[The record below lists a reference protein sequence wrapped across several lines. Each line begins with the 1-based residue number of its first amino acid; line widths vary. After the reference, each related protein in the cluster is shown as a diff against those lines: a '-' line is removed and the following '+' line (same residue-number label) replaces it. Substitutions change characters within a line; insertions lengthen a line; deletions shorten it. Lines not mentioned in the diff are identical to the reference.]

1 MKAAGQQL
9 SRLRRSIAS
18 LPLFTAGLP
27 RVGDTLKQYALLMR
41 MHRPIGIWL
50 LMWPALW
57 ALWVSTGGNPDERIF
72 AVFLAGVFVM
82 RSAGCVMNDY
92 ADRDI
97 DPFVART
104 KDRPL
109 AARRVTPQ
117 EALLLFAALALLA
130 IGLMLTLNP
139 LAQRLALIGAV
150 LTITYP
156 FLKRFFPLPQF
167 YLGAAFGMAVPMA
180 FAAQTEE
187 VPRQAWLMF
196 LAAVLWAGVY
206 DTMYAMVDREDD
218 MKIGVKSSAILF
230 ADMDRPII
238 LIMQAMMLFALVLAG
253 RSMQF
258 GYWFYGGLTA
268 AGLLFLWQQWLIRR
282 RDPDAC
288 FRAFLNNNYV
298 GLVIF
303 VGVLLEYVYRP
314 A

>member
-1 MKAAGQQL
+1 MKAAAEQL

-18 LPLFTAGLP
+18 LPLFTAGFP
-27 RVGDTLKQYALLMR
+27 RVGETLKQYALLMR

-57 ALWVSTGGNPDERIF
+57 ALWVSSGGNPDERIF
-72 AVFLAGVFVM
+72 VVFLAGVFVM

-97 DPFVART
+97 DPFVERT
-104 KDRPL
+104 RNRPL

-167 YLGAAFGMAVPMA
+167 YLGAAFGIAVPMA

-196 LAAVLWAGVY
+196 LATVLWAGVY

-218 MKIGVKSSAILF
+218 LRLGVKSSAILF
-230 ADMDRPII
+230 ADADRFII
-238 LIMQAMMLFALVLAG
+238 GAMQLMALFALGLIG
-253 RSMQF
+253 RELEF
-258 GYWFYGGLTA
+258 GLWYWVGLGMA
-268 AGLLFLWQQWLIRR
+268 ALFFLYQQWLIRKR
-282 RDPDAC
+282 EPLAC
-288 FRAFLNNNYV
+288 FKAFNNNNYV
-298 GLVIF
+298 GMAIF
-303 VGVLLEYVYRP
+303 VGIVLNYQFN
-314 A
+314 

>member
-1 MKAAGQQL
+1 MKAAAEQL

-18 LPLFTAGLP
+18 LPLFTAGFP
-27 RVGDTLKQYALLMR
+27 RVGETLKQYALLMR

-57 ALWVSTGGNPDERIF
+57 ALWVSTGGHPDERIF

-180 FAAQTEE
+180 FAAQTED

-196 LAAVLWAGVY
+196 LATVLWAGVY

-218 MKIGVKSSAILF
+218 ARLGVKSSAILF
-230 ADMDRPII
+230 ADADRFII
-238 LIMQAMMLFALVLAG
+238 GAMQVMVLIGLGLMGRELEFGLWYWVGLGIAALF
-253 RSMQF
+253 
-258 GYWFYGGLTA
+258 
-268 AGLLFLWQQWLIRR
+268 FLYQQWLIRKR
-282 RDPDAC
+282 EPAAC
-288 FRAFLNNNYV
+288 FKAFNNNNYV
-298 GLVIF
+298 GMAIF
-303 VGVLLEYVYRP
+303 VGIALNYQFT
-314 A
+314 

>member
-1 MKAAGQQL
+1 MKAAAQQL

-57 ALWVSTGGNPDERIF
+57 ALWVSSGGNPDERIF
-72 AVFLAGVFVM
+72 AVFLAGVFIM

-104 KDRPL
+104 RDRPL

-187 VPRQAWLMF
+187 VSRQAWLMF
-196 LAAVLWAGVY
+196 LATVLWAGVY

-218 MKIGVKSSAILF
+218 VRLGVKSSAILF
-230 ADMDRPII
+230 ADADRFII
-238 LIMQAMMLFALVLAG
+238 GAMQVMVLIGLGLMGRELEFGLWYWVGLGIAALF
-253 RSMQF
+253 
-258 GYWFYGGLTA
+258 
-268 AGLLFLWQQWLIRR
+268 FLYQQWLIRKR
-282 RDPDAC
+282 EPAAC
-288 FRAFLNNNYV
+288 FEAFNNNNYV
-298 GLVIF
+298 GMAIF
-303 VGVLLEYVYRP
+303 VGIALNYQFT
-314 A
+314 

>member
-1 MKAAGQQL
+1 MKAAAQQL

-57 ALWVSTGGNPDERIF
+57 ALWVSSGGNPDERIF
-72 AVFLAGVFVM
+72 AVFLAGVFIM

-104 KDRPL
+104 RDRPL
-109 AARRVTPQ
+109 AARRVSPQ

-187 VPRQAWLMF
+187 VSRQAWLMF
-196 LAAVLWAGVY
+196 LATVLWAGVY

-218 MKIGVKSSAILF
+218 VRLGVKSSAILF
-230 ADMDRPII
+230 ADADRFII
-238 LIMQAMMLFALVLAG
+238 GAMQVMVLIGLGLMGRELEFGLWYWVGLGIAALF
-253 RSMQF
+253 
-258 GYWFYGGLTA
+258 
-268 AGLLFLWQQWLIRR
+268 FLYQQWLIRKR
-282 RDPDAC
+282 EPAAC
-288 FRAFLNNNYV
+288 FEAFNNNNYV
-298 GLVIF
+298 GMAIF
-303 VGVLLEYVYRP
+303 VGIALNYQF